1 MKNKKENNK
10 LKVIGFGILALL
22 LTSVVVVT
30 PILVKYRD
38 KNNDNTNNNAN
49 TNIDNANTNI
59 DRSKLELWTS
69 NNTLNTDK
77 LNSLLSTNS
86 KSLKD
91 KLVNEGIISS
101 EFANEIRSFKFV
113 YSKNNYQ
120 LNSNK
125 VKVDL
130 LVETNDGRTNETV
143 YGIPTSVNI
152 VHFDTNKFINE
163 LQKIEISNL
172 TTSLGT
178 TNIRNTIY
186 NMNVGFAQD
195 SLQNVTVS
203 ESARNNAIIKNSFSP
218 FASTTD
224 CVYKLD
230 FTYNTTNG
238 YVFNTNT
245 STFGAPNFTNTT
257 NLNNCITKPVNTV
270 TFDDTK
276 LESEIGKISDYNS
289 INDLLTNQDSLINLV
304 DKSNIVA
311 NNDWISSSKI
321 TVSENQKHKLVA
333 SVDVTLINGQKNTT
347 TIATNINVVTFKR
360 DLFMQKMLN
369 VTNSND
375 LVLANF
381 VNTLKSM
388 SVISNNS
395 AINVN
400 STAADP
406 LDIYR
411 ESNGNK
417 YNIYNVDI
425 ALNSNS
431 VFLNGNSVSN
441 SISLKNV
448 DTSIPET
455 VNINKNILEVAVA
468 NATGSKAAYDS
479 FIRKNS
485 TDLETFL
492 IGSNALN
499 IADPATVIQ
508 SVTVS
513 PITPSST
520 DEFVKVKLTVNFASS
535 INNNTPTTLIVN
547 TGLRI
552 VRILENNILTYFKT
566 SVNNDSQ
573 INDQLE
579 TSLIASNAN
588 LTSNNLKTMAA
599 TPSNPNF
606 AENDL
611 NHLPCKVF
619 DLNITLN
626 DGYVYLDSSNQI
638 QTKKSIPNVLTSIAT
653 NAQLDTTQ
661 LTQAIQNINNVNKL
675 NSMLNDKLDFVK
687 QHITNA
693 NQNLISNVDLTTEN
707 NNGTIAIQGS
717 IELTNGQTISIPKT
731 ITQLRVVDFNQQ
743 TFNAYIKTNVN
754 KSSQLNSTN
763 IKSTINSSNSGLNN
777 TNLKSATANGHPTP
791 TADPDRHN
799 NNYFQYDFTFNLQDG
814 YCFYDNPSSITDT
827 KTLNDVFTSII
838 DNAAISNV
846 DTVINQIK
854 QNASSISKLQDLL
867 NNQQKIKEIVKNA
880 HIVSDNTLIN
890 KVKLTD
896 VTTESDTNV
905 TLQLIVTLTTGQE
918 AINQKITT
926 NIKIVKIDQTS
937 LKQFFQKSVTTAS
950 MIDSSNNNLINTL
963 YSSNASGSGIINGC
977 LKTTTSI
984 APTKYIYQ
992 NLPSTNIPYY
1002 KYNLTL
1008 NLSDGYCFYNFSNK
1022 QLTSTQTITEVLS
1035 GIKYNI
1041 TPNPQT
1047 LLAKLSSISS
1057 YSELLN
1063 YSKNTGNSL
1072 LKLVKGT
1079 TGYVDKD
1086 YWVRSVEN
1094 ITLTNAGNKV
1104 KISFDV
1110 RFSTDKVVNV
1120 SATTNV
1126 TILTFNNT
1134 TFRTAVGK
1142 VNTETD
1148 LNNNSAKLKKLIESS
1163 LSVTTS
1169 GTVSTATSERLS
1181 NYYND
1186 TATRLNY
1193 YKYNFAFTVADQYC
1207 FFNNNNGTISNKMNL
1222 NSGYKTNI
1230 IVPNSIDAQFNKLI
1244 DKLTNMTLED
1254 GPNCFTNLCQGTDY
1268 SDPKTWSFKNNIVQT
1283 ITGLDVQSVFKRT
1296 PSIQYLSS
1304 DPNNGMIKFR
1314 INAELNSPYQYKGS
1328 TTISKE
1334 VLTNTYDPNSEY
1346 NKSLF
1351 TYNGTGVIK
1360 GVTSLYTSKHPATL
1374 YFPNSCTL
1382 IRGGSGSGFEGSVVS
1397 SKLDFRFSKIANIT
1411 SYNTFKNNNSI
1422 ANVTFKGNKHFLFN
1436 AGNTNKY
1443 NFANM
1448 SNLTSVDLSNT
1459 LINNIP
1465 EGTFQNNPRL
1475 STVLLSGC
1483 NYLSTIYDYAFL
1495 NCSALREL
1503 DFSSCTLTSVGVNAF
1518 KGCTAL
1524 RKIYVKDFNS
1534 WSLINTAM
1542 QYAGFENVSIQI
1554 GGPN

>member
-1 MKNKKENNK
+1 MKKKNENNK
-10 LKVIGFGILALL
+10 SKVIGFGILALL
-22 LTSVVVVT
+22 LTSAVVVT
-30 PILVKYRD
+30 PILVKYFG
-38 KNNDNTNNNAN
+38 KNNDNANAN
-49 TNIDNANTNI
+49 TNVDK
-59 DRSKLELWTS
+59 SKLELWTK
-69 NNTLNTDK
+69 NNTDGTQNLD
-77 LNSLLSTNS
+77 SLLATNS
-86 KSLKD
+86 KSLTEN
-91 KLVNEGIISS
+91 LVKEGIVSS
-101 EFANEIRSFKFV
+101 EFANEIKSVKFV

-120 LNSNK
+120 LNSDK

-130 LVETNDGRTNETV
+130 IVETNDGSTNETV

-152 VHFDTNKFINE
+152 VNFDTNKFINE
-163 LQKIEISNL
+163 LQQIEISDLN
-172 TTSLGT
+172 TSLGT
-178 TNIRNTIY
+178 ANIRNTIY

-230 FTYNTTNG
+230 FTYNTTND

-257 NLNNCITKPVNTV
+257 NLNNCITKPINTV
-270 TFDDTK
+270 TFNDTELK
-276 LESEIGKISDYNS
+276 SEIEKINDYNS

-311 NNDWISSSKI
+311 NNDWISSSNI
-321 TVSENQKHKLVA
+321 TVSENSQHKLAANVE
-333 SVDVTLINGQKNTT
+333 VTLINGQTHT
-347 TIATNINVVTFKR
+347 ATINTNINVVTFNK
-360 DLFMQKMLN
+360 DLFKEKMLN
-369 VTNSND
+369 ETNSNN

-400 STAADP
+400 STTADP
-406 LDIYR
+406 LDFYR

-479 FIRKNS
+479 FIAKNS

-508 SVTVS
+508 SVAVS

-588 LTSNNLKTMAA
+588 LTSNNLKTISAS
-599 TPSNPNF
+599 PSNPNF

-626 DGYVYLDSSNQI
+626 DGYVYLDGSNQI

-653 NAQLDTTQ
+653 NAQLNTTQ
-661 LTQAIQNINNVNKL
+661 LTQAIQNIDNVNKL
-675 NSMLNDKLDFVK
+675 NSMLNDKLGFVK
-687 QHITNA
+687 QNITVS
-693 NQNLISNVDLTTEN
+693 NQNLISNVELTPEN
-707 NNGTIAIQGS
+707 NSGIIAIKGS
-717 IELTNGQTISIPKT
+717 IQLTNGQIIDISKT
-731 ITQLRVVDFNQQ
+731 NTTLKVVNFNQQ
-743 TFNAYIKTNVN
+743 TFNTYIKTNVN
-754 KSSQLNSTN
+754 QSSQLNSTN

-777 TNLKSATANGHPTP
+777 TNLKSATATAHQTP
-791 TADPDRHN
+791 TVDPDRHN
-799 NNYFQYDFTFNLQDG
+799 SYFQYDFTFNLQDG

-827 KTLNDVFTSII
+827 NTLNNVFTSII
-838 DNAAISNV
+838 HNATISNV
-846 DTVINQIK
+846 DTVISEIK
-854 QNASSISKLQDLL
+854 QNASSISNLHDLL
-867 NNQQKIKEIVKNA
+867 NNQQKIEEIVKNA
-880 HIVSDNTLIN
+880 HIVSDNNLI
-890 KVKLTD
+890 KTVKLTD

-905 TLQLIVTLTTGQE
+905 TLQLIVTLTTGQD
-918 AINQKITT
+918 AINQKIPT
-926 NIKIVKIDQTS
+926 NIKIVKINQDS
-937 LKQFFQKSVTTAS
+937 LKLYFQKSVTTES
-950 MIDSSNNNLINTL
+950 MINNSNLINTL
-963 YSSNASGSGIINGC
+963 YSSNGSGSGIINNC
-977 LKTTTSI
+977 LANTTSI

-992 NLPSTNIPYY
+992 NLPGTNIPYY

-1008 NLSDGYCFYNFSNK
+1008 NLSNGYCFYNFSNK

-1035 GIKYNI
+1035 GIKYDINPNSATLQTKLNNI
-1041 TPNPQT
+1041 N
-1047 LLAKLSSISS
+1047 S
-1057 YSELLN
+1057 YSQLLQ
-1063 YSKNTGNSL
+1063 YSKNTSNSL

-1094 ITLTNAGNKV
+1094 ITLTNVGNKV
-1104 KISFDV
+1104 NISFDV

-1126 TILTFNNT
+1126 TILAFNNK
-1134 TFRTAVGK
+1134 TFTNAIGK

-1148 LNNNSAKLKKLIESS
+1148 LNNSAKLKKLIESS

-1169 GTVSTATSERLS
+1169 GTVSNATSQRLS
-1181 NYYND
+1181 DYYTD
-1186 TATRLNY
+1186 SSTRINY

-1207 FFNNNNGTISNKMNL
+1207 FFNNNNGTISNKKNL
-1222 NSGYKTNI
+1222 NSEYKTNI
-1230 IVPNSIDAQFNKLI
+1230 IVPNLIDAQFDLFINKLQ
-1244 DKLTNMTLED
+1244 NMTLEEGTD
-1254 GPNCFTNLCQGTDY
+1254 CFTNIFEGTDY
-1268 SDPKTWSFKNNIVQT
+1268 SEPSTWRLKNDIVKT
-1283 ITGLDVQSVFKRT
+1283 ITGLDMQSVFKRI
-1296 PSIQYLSS
+1296 PSIQNVSS
-1304 DPNNGMIKFR
+1304 DPSNGMITFR
-1314 INAELNSPYQYKGS
+1314 ISAELNTPYQYKGS
-1328 TTISKE
+1328 TTINQQ
-1334 VLTNTYDPNSEY
+1334 VLTKTYDPNSEY

-1351 TYNGTGVIK
+1351 IFDGASCIRGVSS
-1360 GVTSLYTSKHPATL
+1360 VYTSKRPQTL
-1374 YFPNSCTL
+1374 YFPKSCTS
-1382 IRGGSGSGFEGSVVS
+1382 INCPNGSRFEGNVVS
-1397 SKLDFRFSKIANIT
+1397 SKLDFRFSKIANII
-1411 SYNTFKNNNSI
+1411 SGSTFRNNSSIVNITFNGNKNFLFSGNNN
-1422 ANVTFKGNKHFLFN
+1422 
-1436 AGNTNKY
+1436 NKY
-1443 NFANM
+1443 NFAEM
-1448 SNLTSVDLSNT
+1448 SNLASVDLSNT

-1475 STVLLSGC
+1475 SRVALSGC
-1483 NYLSTIYDYAFL
+1483 QYLSTIYNYAFY
-1495 NCSALREL
+1495 NCPALTEL
-1503 DFSSCTLTSVGVNAF
+1503 DFSSCTLTSVGINAF
-1518 KGCTAL
+1518 QNCIGL
-1524 RKIYVKDFNS
+1524 RKVYVKDEASYKLIFNALS
-1534 WSLINTAM
+1534 F
-1542 QYAGFENVSIQI
+1542 AGFYNVSIKI
-1554 GGPN
+1554 GAPN

>member
-1 MKNKKENNK
+1 MKKKNENNK
-10 LKVIGFGILALL
+10 SKIFGLAVLSFL
-22 LTSVVVVT
+22 LTSGAIIT
-30 PILVKYRD
+30 PIMLRYFGK
-38 KNNDNTNNNAN
+38 NNAN
-49 TNIDNANTNI
+49 INK
-59 DRSKLELWTS
+59 SQLELWTNS
-69 NNTLNTDK
+69 NIISTNNLD
-77 LNSLLSTNS
+77 SLLATDST
-86 KSLKD
+86 SLKE
-91 KLVNEGIISS
+91 KLINEGIVSS
-101 EFANEIRSFKFV
+101 EFAKEIKSVKFV

-120 LNSNK
+120 LNSDK
-125 VKVDL
+125 VKLDL
-130 LVETNDGRTNETV
+130 VVETNDGSTNETV
-143 YGIPTSVNI
+143 YGISTSVNI
-152 VHFDTNKFINE
+152 VNFDTNKFTNE
-163 LQKIEISNL
+163 LQQIEISNL
-172 TTSLGT
+172 TTSLGSA
-178 TNIRNTIY
+178 NIRNTIY
-186 NMNVGFAQD
+186 SMDVGFVQD

-230 FTYNTTNG
+230 FTYNTTNN

-245 STFGAPNFTNTT
+245 STFGVPNFTNTT
-257 NLNNCITKPVNTV
+257 NLNNCITKPISEV

-276 LESEIGKISDYNS
+276 LESEIGKINDYNS

-304 DKSNIVA
+304 DKSNIVE
-311 NNDWISSSKI
+311 NNDWISSSNI
-321 TVSENQKHKLVA
+321 TVSENPQHKLEV

-347 TIATNINVVTFKR
+347 TIATNINVVTFNR
-360 DLFMQKMLN
+360 ELFKQKMLN
-369 VTNSND
+369 ETNSNN

-388 SVISNNS
+388 RVISNNS

-400 STAADP
+400 STTADP

-411 ESNGNK
+411 ESDGNK

-425 ALNSNS
+425 ALNSNY

-468 NATGSKAAYDS
+468 NATRSKADYDL
-479 FIRKNS
+479 FIAKNS

-492 IGSNALN
+492 IASNALN

-508 SVTVS
+508 SVAVS
-513 PITPSST
+513 PITPSNS

-566 SVNNDSQ
+566 SVNDDSQ
-573 INDQLE
+573 VNQLE

-588 LTSNNLKTMAA
+588 LTSDNLKTISA
-599 TPSNPNF
+599 TPSNPNY

-626 DGYVYLDSSNQI
+626 DGYVYLDKSNNI
-638 QTKKSIPNVLTSIAT
+638 QTKKSISNVLTSIAT
-653 NAQLDTTQ
+653 TIQLDTTH

-675 NSMLNDKLDFVK
+675 NSMLSDKLNFVK
-687 QHITNA
+687 QNIGIA
-693 NQNLISNVDLTTEN
+693 NPDLISNVDLTAEN
-707 NNGTIAIQGS
+707 NNGIIAIQGS
-717 IELTNGQTISIPKT
+717 IELTNGQIIDIPKT
-731 ITQLRVVDFNQQ
+731 NTTLKVVNFNQQ
-743 TFNAYIKTNVN
+743 TFNTYIKTHVN
-754 KSSQLNSTN
+754 NSSQLNSTN
-763 IKSTINSSNSGLNN
+763 IINTINSSNSGLNN
-777 TNLKSATANGHPTP
+777 TNLKSATA
-791 TADPDRHN
+791 TAHSTATTDPDRHN
-799 NNYFQYDFTFNLQDG
+799 DYFQYDFTFDLQDG
-814 YCFYDNPSSITDT
+814 YCFYDNATITHT
-827 KTLNDVFTSII
+827 KTLNNVFTSII
-838 DNAAISNV
+838 NNAAISNV
-846 DTVINQIK
+846 DTVISQIK

-867 NNQQKIKEIVKNA
+867 NNPQKIKDIVNSA
-880 HIVSDNTLIN
+880 NIVNDNKLIN
-890 KVKLTD
+890 TVKLTD
-896 VTTESDTNV
+896 VTTQSDTNV

-918 AINQKITT
+918 AINKKIQT
-926 NIKIVKIDQTS
+926 NIKIVKINQDS
-937 LKQFFQKSVTTAS
+937 LKQYFKQSVTNES
-950 MIDSSNNNLINTL
+950 MIDSSNSNLINTL
-963 YSSNASGSGIINGC
+963 YSSNGSGSGIINNC
-977 LKTTTSI
+977 LANTTSI
-984 APTKYIYQ
+984 TPTKYIYQ
-992 NLPSTNIPYY
+992 HIGNTPYN
-1002 KYNLTL
+1002 KYDLTL
-1008 NLSDGYCFYNFSNK
+1008 NLNDGYCFYDFSNK
-1022 QLTSTQTITEVLS
+1022 KLTSTQTIKEVVS
-1035 GIKYNI
+1035 GIKYDIN
-1041 TPNPQT
+1041 PNPAT
-1047 LLAKLSSISS
+1047 LLTTLKGINS
-1057 YSELLN
+1057 YSQLLN
-1063 YSKNTGNSL
+1063 YSKNTSNSL
-1072 LKLVKGT
+1072 LKLVKSS
-1079 TGYVDKD
+1079 TGYVAHDF
-1086 YWVRSVEN
+1086 WVRSVEN
-1094 ITLTNAGNKV
+1094 ITLTNVGNKV
-1104 KISFDV
+1104 NISFNV

-1134 TFRTAVGK
+1134 TFTSAVGN
-1142 VNTETD
+1142 VNTEMQLAT
-1148 LNNNSAKLKKLIESS
+1148 NSSNLKQLIESS

-1169 GTVSTATSERLS
+1169 GTVSNATSERLS

-1186 TATRLNY
+1186 STTKLNY

-1207 FFNNNNGTISNKMNL
+1207 FFNNGTISNKKNL
-1222 NSGYKTNI
+1222 NSAYKTKI
-1230 IVPNSIDAQFNKLI
+1230 IVPNSIDTQFNQFI

-1254 GPNCFTNLCQGTDY
+1254 GPNCFTNICKGTDY

-1296 PSIQYLSS
+1296 PSIQYVSS
-1304 DPNNGMIKFR
+1304 DPSNGMITFR
-1314 INAELNSPYQYKGS
+1314 ISAELNTPYQYKGS
-1328 TTISKE
+1328 ITINQQ
-1334 VLTNTYDPNSEY
+1334 VLTKTYDPNSEY

-1351 TYNGTGVIK
+1351 SYNGTGVIK
-1360 GVTSLYTSKHPATL
+1360 GVTNVYTSKRPATL

-1436 AGNTNKY
+1436 ANNSNKY

-1495 NCSALREL
+1495 NCSALTEL
-1503 DFSSCTLTSVGVNAF
+1503 DFSSCALTSVGKNAF
-1518 KGCTAL
+1518 QGCKAL

-1542 QYAGFENVSIQI
+1542 QYAGFENVSIKI
-1554 GGPN
+1554 VG